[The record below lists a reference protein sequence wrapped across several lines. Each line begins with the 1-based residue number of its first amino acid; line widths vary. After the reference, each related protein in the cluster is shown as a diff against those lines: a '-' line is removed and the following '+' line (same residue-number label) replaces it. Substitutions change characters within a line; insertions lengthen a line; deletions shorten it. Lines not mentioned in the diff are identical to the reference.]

1 LSVLDSLLERGT
13 AQLRRGGVESARLE
27 ARLLLAAVLGVTQE
41 ELIAGQ
47 GVPNPQVM
55 IRYET
60 LLRRRLA
67 REPLAYI
74 LGFREFWSLNFAVGS
89 GVLIPRPETE
99 LLVEEALRSFPD
111 PQAELDVLDLGTGS
125 GCLLLSFLSERPG
138 AQGIGVDISNDAL
151 AYAAHN
157 ARHLGLSI
165 RAGFRHGRWAADLS
179 ERFDVVFINPPYIV
193 HDDIAKLEPEVAH
206 YEPTGALSGGADG
219 LAAYREVARSLQQAV
234 RPGGR
239 AFVEI
244 GQGQADAVREIFANA
259 GLTTVRTAADLAGIP
274 RCLVLEPRLR

>member
-55 IRYET
+55 MRYET

-219 LAAYREVARSLQQAV
+219 LSSYREVARSLQQAV

-244 GQGQADAVREIFANA
+244 GHGQADAVREIFANA